1 MRVLVLGG
9 AGFLGRHVVAALA
22 ARGHDVAIGSRDCG
36 RAARVATSLNV
47 RAEFRPVRLEHL
59 TVAGRWGAALAGVD
73 VAVNCVGI
81 LRERGAATYERI
93 HHLAPAALAAD
104 CAHRRVRLIHISAL
118 GLHEAARSRFIGS
131 KLRGERAIQVSGAQF
146 TIVRPSLLDGEGGY
160 GARWLR
166 AVARLPLHCV
176 PIDAVGRIAVL
187 DAGDAGRAIARLCEI
202 GGGGAA
208 YREVELGGPDSY
220 TLDEHIAELRARLG
234 RPAAR
239 VVRIPAPL
247 ARLASHACDLLH
259 LSPFSFGH
267 LELLRRDNVPAVNL
281 LTLLLEALPRTVG
294 ARALPVT
301 VPLMDGR
308 GTASAR
314 GRASPRP
321 IAIRDGENRST
332 ARAP

>member
-22 ARGHDVAIGSRDCG
+22 SRGHDVVIGSRDG
-36 RAARVATSLNV
+36 RRVARIAASLNV
-47 RAEFRPVRLEHL
+47 HPEFRLVRFEQL
-59 TVAGRWGAALAGVD
+59 TVAGRFDAALGDID

-104 CAHRRVRLIHISAL
+104 CARLHVRLIHISAL
-118 GLHEAARSRFIGS
+118 GLNEAARSGFIGS
-131 KLRGERAIQVSGAQF
+131 KLRGEQAIKESGARF

-166 AVARLPLHCV
+166 ALARLPLHCV

-187 DAGDAGRAIARLCEI
+187 DAGDAGRAIVRLCEI
-202 GGGGAA
+202 GDDAR
-208 YREVELGGPDSY
+208 YREVELGGSDWY
-220 TLDEHIAELRARLG
+220 TLEEHLARLRGRLG
-234 RPAAR
+234 RCTAR
-239 VVRIPAPL
+239 VVRISALP
-247 ARLASHACDLLH
+247 ARLASHVCDLLH

-281 LTLLLEALPRTVG
+281 LPLLLDAPPRPAGARVTPVG
-294 ARALPVT
+294 A
-301 VPLMDGR
+301 PLMDGR
-308 GTASAR
+308 GAASAR
-314 GRASPRP
+314 GRATLRP
-321 IAIRDGENRST
+321 IAIRDDGNRSI
-332 ARAP
+332 ARAR